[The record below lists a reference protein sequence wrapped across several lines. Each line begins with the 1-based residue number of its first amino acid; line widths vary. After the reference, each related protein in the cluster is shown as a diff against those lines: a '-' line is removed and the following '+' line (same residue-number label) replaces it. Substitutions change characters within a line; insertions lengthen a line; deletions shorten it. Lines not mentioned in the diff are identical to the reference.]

1 MNISRKLKNLSYNL
15 YMIGYNL
22 IHKRKNDV
30 ILIGGWMGLKFA
42 DNSRYLYQFLY
53 ENKDKY
59 NLSKV
64 IWVTRNKELN
74 DKLNS
79 LGYESYLIGTK
90 ESNYWHKVAAMHI
103 ICDAETSVLNFS
115 PDIDS
120 KYSFGAKKIQLWHGV
135 GVKSVG
141 LASNDA
147 NPKKYK
153 SSPIIS
159 FVHTIL
165 SEGGWYDK
173 KFLCTSKRNTYI
185 NQLYANDFHEDHYFI
200 SSYPRHCKCPKTFT
214 EESAMIKKMK
224 KHKYVFMYFPTFR
237 RSVENYTHPLT
248 DPNIIDFIKENDVL
262 WIEKEHSASNY
273 INDIRGSN
281 IIELDQNFDINTII
295 PFASLIISD
304 YSSVLFDA
312 VHLGI
317 NCCMYAPDF
326 EDFKNGDVGFI
337 VDPLKI
343 FKGHLF
349 SISTNELEKNIES
362 LTKGIYLSDEEK
374 QCYQIINRDY
384 FENNYF
390 DLDSIWSTIEAL

>member
-64 IWVTRNKELN
+64 IWVTRNEELN

-147 NPKKYK
+147 NPKKLLFK
-153 SSPIIS
+153 PKNSII
-159 FVHTIL
+159 
-165 SEGGWYDK
+165 
-173 KFLCTSKRNTYI
+173 
-185 NQLYANDFHEDHYFI
+185 
-200 SSYPRHCKCPKTFT
+200 
-214 EESAMIKKMK
+214 
-224 KHKYVFMYFPTFR
+224 
-237 RSVENYTHPLT
+237 
-248 DPNIIDFIKENDVL
+248 
-262 WIEKEHSASNY
+262 
-273 INDIRGSN
+273 IR
-281 IIELDQNFDINTII
+281 L
-295 PFASLIISD
+295 
-304 YSSVLFDA
+304 
-312 VHLGI
+312 
-317 NCCMYAPDF
+317 
-326 EDFKNGDVGFI
+326 KN
-337 VDPLKI
+337 
-343 FKGHLF
+343 
-349 SISTNELEKNIES
+349 N
-362 LTKGIYLSDEEK
+362 
-374 QCYQIINRDY
+374 
-384 FENNYF
+384 
-390 DLDSIWSTIEAL
+390 